1 MERESCEGTQPEAA
15 AGQSRHAHGCGAGQE
30 ALGPVVTAV
39 SPTSRHGRR
48 HSGDVGAHADAT
60 RAESGKRGRGLP
72 FTRSSA
78 CSCNNCCCRISNC
91 LCSSSNCRLMYS
103 WRHGQQGS
111 KEKEREGKK
120 SQYFPRGMR
129 MRWAPI
135 PPHPRAGTHQSARA
149 PSVPALPKETRLS
162 PGLQGTYEGKE

>member
-1 MERESCEGTQPEAA
+1 MLHPSKVHSDKEDCSSWDGTSMPAPWKGWNERAVHCEGTQPKAV
-15 AGQSRHAHGCGAGQE
+15 AGESRHAHGCRVGQE
-30 ALGPVVTAV
+30 ALGLVLTAV

-48 HSGDVGAHADAT
+48 QSGDMGTHADAT
-60 RAESGKRGRGLP
+60 WAESGKRGRGLP

-111 KEKEREGKK
+111 K
-120 SQYFPRGMR
+120 
-129 MRWAPI
+129 
-135 PPHPRAGTHQSARA
+135 
-149 PSVPALPKETRLS
+149 
-162 PGLQGTYEGKE
+162 